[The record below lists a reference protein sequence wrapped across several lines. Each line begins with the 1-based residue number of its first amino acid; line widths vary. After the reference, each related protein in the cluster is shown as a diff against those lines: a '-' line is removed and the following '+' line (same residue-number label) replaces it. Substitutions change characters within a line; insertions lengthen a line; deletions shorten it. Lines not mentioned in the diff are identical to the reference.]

1 MYRVRFGDLG
11 GLGGTTDRVEKQVN
25 RMGETGSRG
34 KEGRDDARWEDDL
47 LLVGYIHF
55 FFCFFQSLLARA
67 ASSWACWDELVER
80 HEDA

>member
-1 MYRVRFGDLG
+1 MCI
-11 GLGGTTDRVEKQVN
+11 GLGFGNWGTTDRVEKQVN

-47 LLVGYIHF
+47 LFVGYIRL
-55 FFCFFQSLLARA
+55 FCFFQSLLARA

>member
-1 MYRVRFGDLG
+1 MYRVRFGRIWG
-11 GLGGTTDRVEKQVN
+11 IGGTTDRVEKQVN

-55 FFCFFQSLLARA
+55 FLLFPV
-67 ASSWACWDELVER
+67 SVGACCKQLGVLGR
-80 HEDA
+80 IG